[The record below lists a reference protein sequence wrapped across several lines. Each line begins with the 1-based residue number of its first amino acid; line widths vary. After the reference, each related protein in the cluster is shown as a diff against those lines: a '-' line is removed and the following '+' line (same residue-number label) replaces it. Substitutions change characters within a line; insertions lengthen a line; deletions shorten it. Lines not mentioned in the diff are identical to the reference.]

1 MGEAPAWL
9 TSITV
14 ENVRCFREAQTLRL
28 VDRDGRPAMWTVILG
43 ENASGKTTLLQV
55 AVWASYVAA
64 DTVKFHS
71 WRASNV
77 AASEVEARP
86 LVFDDSETI
95 FRSGDRVESALEP
108 PLQFK
113 DSSYKLGGWVA
124 RRSDE
129 GAAYQI
135 FSPLQRSSELSDVVI
150 SIFGA
155 DGLMRSAPP
164 LFAFGATR
172 LAGRSTMLRDLTAL
186 GVETL
191 FETGTGVLDVE
202 EWLLRLKLDSLL
214 DGPGQ
219 DAARQQLEALLT
231 ALPSVL
237 PGVSDVSFRGAST
250 QGQPGDLSNRVRFRT
265 ADGDVPF
272 SALSVGYRTMA
283 GWVVELVARLH
294 RHYRDSANPMAE
306 PCIVLVDE
314 IDLHM
319 HPAWQQQ
326 IVGWLRERFP
336 QAQFIVTA
344 HSPLIVQSAEGAN
357 VVVLRRSDDGSHVV
371 IDDAPDS
378 VSGWRVDQILTSEL
392 FGLRSARPQWY
403 EDAVERRIGL
413 LRQASRSPQ
422 EEAELAAIDQ
432 RLARVPYAER
442 REDREVMELLRTVA
456 GDRAAS

>member
-55 AVWASYVAA
+55 ATFAAFDRMGGDPANILHEEVA
-64 DTVKFHS
+64 TLL
-71 WRASNV
+71 R
-77 AASEVEARP
+77 VEARTLP
-86 LVFDDSETI
+86 GITSRMGSPWNRDPF
-95 FRSGDRVESALEP
+95 
-108 PLQFK
+108 
-113 DSSYKLGGWVA
+113 LGGWLTTWTDAGTPAVLFRDDA
-124 RRSDE
+124 E
-129 GAAYQI
+129 GL
-135 FSPLQRSSELSDVVI
+135 SPTGYHLDQRDSL
-150 SIFGA
+150 
-155 DGLMRSAPP
+155 RPTPP

-214 DGPGQ
+214 EGPGQ
-219 DAARQQLEALLT
+219 DAARQQLEALLA

-250 QGQPGDLSNRVRFRT
+250 QPGDLSNRVRFRT

-378 VSGWRVDQILTSEL
+378 VFGWRVDQILTSEL
-392 FGLRSARPQWY
+392 FGLRSARPMWY
-403 EDAVERRIGL
+403 EQAVERRIGL